1 VSALGVLGVL
11 GWLGC
16 VGALTGL
23 LAVRVAHARRWELVG
38 RACHEV
44 RGGMTAARLGLHL
57 ARLGRTPALAT
68 VEGELERV
76 VLALDDLQCAREGR
90 RAGEEEGVVELG
102 ALAREVA
109 LGWAPVARRQG
120 ATLCVGAG
128 TAWVR
133 GDARRLAQALRNLLA
148 NASEHG
154 GGRVELTVRV
164 ERGRVRVSVEDG
176 GRGLSAPVAELLR
189 GAERRRRHLGPHRI
203 EPRGHGL
210 PVIADVARR
219 HGGTLTSA
227 PSARGARLV
236 LDLPAAQRPARGAD
250 APSRA

>member
-1 VSALGVLGVL
+1 MSALGVL

-57 ARLGRTPALAT
+57 ARLGRTPALAP

-76 VLALDDLQCAREGR
+76 VLALDDLQFGR
-90 RAGEEEGVVELG
+90 VGEEESVFDVG

-109 LGWAPVARRQG
+109 RGWAPVARRQG
-120 ATLCVGAG
+120 ATVCVGAG

-133 GDARRLAQALRNLLA
+133 GDARRMGQAVRNLLA

-176 GRGLSAPVAELLR
+176 GRGLPAPVAELLR
-189 GAERRRRHLGPHRI
+189 GAERRRRRLGPHRV
-203 EPRGHGL
+203 EARGHGL

-219 HGGTLTSA
+219 HAGTLTSA

-236 LDLPAAQRPARGAD
+236 LDLPAAERPARGAD